1 MDDDW
6 QSGTS
11 GARAPSRQLG
21 AENKLR
27 RMISS
32 PNALFAF
39 EAVVRCESFRA
50 GAAEL
55 NVTQPSISYQIKK
68 LEEALGVELFLR
80 RGGRKELSPS
90 GLILAK
96 ALDFGF
102 RAIENALLE
111 IKRSTNKRVVTL
123 CLSAA
128 QASEI
133 WLPRLSSLR
142 QRYPDIDLNL
152 RIVDHE
158 VDPDEESAD
167 ISIRL
172 GHGDWSSLNK
182 WYLFPEIVFPV
193 CSPSYLKKNGKITSL
208 EDLASRALLHL
219 AEAHPR
225 GIGWREWFE
234 HLGLTR
240 YNTRERLRFSD
251 YQPLLEAAIMGE
263 GIALGWENFSSV
275 HLKKGTLVR
284 AIDLEVKTEKG
295 FYIVASRSQPSQAR
309 HVEDVRNWMLSEFA
323 VPPEKSR

>member
-1 MDDDW
+1 MDDNW
-6 QSGTS
+6 KSETAS
-11 GARAPSRQLG
+11 AEAPSRQIG
-21 AENKLR
+21 AENRLR

-68 LEEALGVELFLR
+68 LEETLGVELFIR
-80 RGGRKELSPS
+80 RGGRKVLSPS

-102 RAIENALLE
+102 RAIENALAE

-142 QRYPDIDLNL
+142 LRYPDIDLNL

-167 ISIRL
+167 ISMRL
-172 GHGDWSSLNK
+172 GYGDWPSLNN
-182 WYLFPEIVFPV
+182 WYLFPEVVFPI

-219 AEAHPR
+219 AEVHPR
-225 GIGWREWFE
+225 GIGWRDWFE
-234 HLGLTR
+234 RLGLKR

-251 YQPLLEAAIMGE
+251 YQPLVEAAIMGE
-263 GIALGWENFSSV
+263 GIALGWENFSSI

-284 AIDLEVKTEKG
+284 AMDLEVKTDKA
-295 FYIVASRSQPSQAR
+295 FYIVASRSQPAQAQ
-309 HVEDVRNWMLSEFA
+309 HVESVRNWMLSEFA
-323 VPPEKSR
+323 APSDKS